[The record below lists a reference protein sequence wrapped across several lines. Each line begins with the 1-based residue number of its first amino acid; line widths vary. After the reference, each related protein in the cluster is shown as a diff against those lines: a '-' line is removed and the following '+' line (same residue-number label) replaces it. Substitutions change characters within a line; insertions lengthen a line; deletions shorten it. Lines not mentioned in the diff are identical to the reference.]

1 MVDNVN
7 STRGFYDVWIPIAPA
22 PVLGLAAI
30 RPRSLGLTAVG
41 FAAPLY
47 AIGVQLDMN
56 VRDGIT
62 FAVLACGATV
72 LVAAVGAI
80 VLWRVGA
87 RTAVSF
93 GKLAL
98 GLLGAAGYVALI
110 VWLNPVDG

>member
-22 PVLGLAAI
+22 LVLGLAAI

-72 LVAAVGAI
+72 LVAASARSSSGASE
-80 VLWRVGA
+80 RVRPCPSASLRWVCSA
-87 RTAVSF
+87 RPDTLRSSC
-93 GKLAL
+93 G
-98 GLLGAAGYVALI
+98 
-110 VWLNPVDG
+110 